1 MKKDNAE
8 MQPMGYGTSAKA
20 PAGATASDNSGER
33 RERIVNGVA
42 MGKADA
48 TGPDHK
54 FDGGR
59 SKGVCYTHGRKSYQ
73 K

>member
-1 MKKDNAE
+1 
-8 MQPMGYGTSAKA
+8 MGQVK
-20 PAGATASDNSGER
+20 
-33 RERIVNGVA
+33 NGVG

-48 TGPDHK
+48 TGADSK

-59 SKGVCYTHGRKSYQ
+59 SKGVCYSHDRKSYQ

>member
-1 MKKDNAE
+1 MKDNAE
-8 MQPMGYGTSAKA
+8 MQPKGYGTSAKA
-20 PAGATASDNSGER
+20 PAGATASDRSGER
-33 RERIVNGVA
+33 MERIVNGVA

-48 TGPDHK
+48 TGSNGK

-59 SKGVCYTHGRKSYQ
+59 SKGVCYTHDRKSYQ

>member
-8 MQPMGYGTSAKA
+8 MQPAGYGTSAKA
-20 PAGATASDNSGER
+20 PAGATASDKSGER
-33 RERIVNGVA
+33 TGSVKNGVA

-48 TGPDHK
+48 IGADK
-54 FDGGR
+54 NFDGGR
-59 SKGVCYTHGRKSYQ
+59 SKGVCYTHGRTSYQ

>member
-8 MQPMGYGTSAKA
+8 MQPKGYGTSAKA
-20 PAGATASDNSGER
+20 PAGAAASDKSGER
-33 RERIVNGVA
+33 MERTVNGVA

-48 TGPDHK
+48 TGADKK

-59 SKGVCYTHGRKSYQ
+59 SKGMCYTHERKSYQ

>member
-1 MKKDNAE
+1 MKNNAE
-8 MQPMGYGTSAKA
+8 MQPKGYGTSAKA
-20 PAGATASDNSGER
+20 PAGATASDMTGER
-33 RERIVNGVA
+33 MGKVVNGVG

-48 TGPDHK
+48 IGSDCA

-59 SKGVCYTHGRKSYQ
+59 SKGVCYTHDRKSYQ

>member
-20 PAGATASDNSGER
+20 PAGATASDKTGER
-33 RERIVNGVA
+33 MERVVNGVA